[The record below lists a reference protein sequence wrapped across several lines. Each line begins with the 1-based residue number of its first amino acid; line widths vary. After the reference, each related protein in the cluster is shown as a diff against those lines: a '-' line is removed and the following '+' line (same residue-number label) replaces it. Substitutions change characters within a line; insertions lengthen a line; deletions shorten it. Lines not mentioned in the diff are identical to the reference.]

1 MVSAT
6 LSPLAAEELDAA
18 EKPSTLPPSSSIAA
32 SKERRVRVEGSKKS
46 VASFLYLHRSRY
58 SSGWAIIS
66 SAWSS
71 SLLYLLGAQVEYV
84 YKVSHFLPPIQ
95 LSSEGSARKAMSPG
109 TLCAGM

>member
-6 LSPLAAEELDAA
+6 LSPLAAEELQHRGLEGKARA
-18 EKPSTLPPSSSIAA
+18 GRRLKE
-32 SKERRVRVEGSKKS
+32 ERREFFIFAPFPVLLGVGDYLVRLVE
-46 VASFLYLHRSRY
+46 Y
-58 SSGWAIIS
+58 
-66 SAWSS
+66 
-71 SLLYLLGAQVEYV
+71 LLYLLGAQVEYV